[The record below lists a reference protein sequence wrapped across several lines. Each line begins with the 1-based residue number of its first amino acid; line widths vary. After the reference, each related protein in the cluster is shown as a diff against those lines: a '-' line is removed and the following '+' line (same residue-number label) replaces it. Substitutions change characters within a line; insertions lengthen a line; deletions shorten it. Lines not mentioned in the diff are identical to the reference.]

1 MPSLQNDDYLLEA
14 ARRRRGGQS
23 VGVADSTNN
32 ALLAEA
38 RRRRGGQEP
47 SRNADPVEN
56 RRRADEKP
64 AGKIEAT
71 MMGLLSGIPGIEAM
85 MGGISAATGGT
96 YQGGR
101 QHFAARQERA
111 RESIS
116 KPAFGALSLAPEVVG
131 MALAPVTAAP
141 RLIGTLGGRAL
152 LSGGIEATRAASRT
166 GIDDAE
172 VPSMGD
178 MASSAVRGGAVGAV
192 GSVAGEKVIGGL
204 GRIGRLFLEN
214 KDVIPGVGR
223 IVKAQQL
230 AANVLRSAAG
240 RVQQAV
246 PMFEANVPL
255 LGRYAFNASRPLSQM
270 AEIIEPIGP
279 ARARRV
285 LQEELPAPQS
295 TLEFKDAAQQ
305 MIERANTATRQQTAA
320 VRQAA
325 QKKADV
331 LSESGRARIQT
342 ARGAVTAAL
351 QQAEA
356 LRAQGVAQAR
366 QSVDAALNRL
376 RERVP
381 RDVPT
386 GADELRTGIREAQ
399 TTAGN
404 ASYAQAF
411 ELADGVDFSPIA
423 RQVDNAV
430 RRNPEVAAA
439 YRDAFTRGGAQEAGE
454 DVLPALDLPT
464 FDRMRQNINERAQAF
479 LRGDPTGIPRQRAA
493 EAFTAI
499 KRLEDA
505 YVNRIRQVRGDDAAN
520 ALGAAR
526 AEYAEYF
533 RQLDALADGRNLGRF
548 GFGKKEGRIDPSRL
562 TLTNLERTL
571 QNVSPEAQESFQ
583 VGAREWVNDV
593 LRRTPD
599 DARRVAENLVGTEER
614 YRRAVLALG
623 EETAADLRTVFLD
636 NQAVRDAASRGLQV
650 AMDAQRGVVTQAKTT
665 AQLEA
670 NRIASEVR
678 AGRRQIQRDRDTFLR
693 RVTEQSPQRAEAVQA
708 RELSRQMS
716 QAQGAVNNTDT
727 ALGFANTILPRMT
740 PEARVS
746 AGRVMALRIDDDI
759 MGLMTKPNGAQLVAD
774 KFAELKN
781 NPATSAVLGQ
791 ALEEAER
798 RLRAGVP
805 LRRPVGAVLGS
816 SLFAEM
822 DRRNQELSRRN

>member
-1 MPSLQNDDYLLEA
+1 MPSPQNDDYLLEV
-14 ARRRRGGQS
+14 ARRRRSGQS
-23 VGVADSTNN
+23 AGATDSTNN
-32 ALLAEA
+32 ALLEVA
-38 RRRRGGQEP
+38 RRRRGRQEP
-47 SRNADPVEN
+47 SRNADPLEN
-56 RRRADEKP
+56 RRRADERP
-64 AGKIEAT
+64 AGKLEAT
-71 MMGLLSGIPGIEAM
+71 MTGLLGGIPGIEAM

-101 QHFAARQERA
+101 QSFAARRERA
-111 RESIS
+111 RESIG
-116 KPAFGALSLAPEVVG
+116 KTAVGALSLAPEVAG
-131 MALAPVTAAP
+131 MAIAPVSAAP
-141 RLIGTLGGRAL
+141 RLLGTLGGRAL

-172 VPSMGD
+172 APSMGD
-178 MASSAVRGGAVGAV
+178 IASSAARGGAVGAV
-192 GSVAGEKVIGGL
+192 GSGVGEKAFAGL
-204 GRIGRLFLEN
+204 GRIGRFFKEN
-214 KDVIPGVGR
+214 KDAIPGVGN
-223 IVKAQQL
+223 IPEAQQL
-230 AANVLRSAAG
+230 IADLARGAG
-240 RVQQAV
+240 RRL
-246 PMFEANVPL
+246 PSF
-255 LGRYAFNASRPLSQM
+255 LGRGAEAV
-270 AEIIEPIGP
+270 AEIIEPIGT

-295 TLEFKDAAQQ
+295 TLEFKDAAQRT
-305 MIERANTATRQQTAA
+305 IDRANTATRQQTAA

-325 QKKADV
+325 QEEADV
-331 LSESGRARIQT
+331 LLASGRARIQT
-342 ARGAVTAAL
+342 ARGAVPTAR

-356 LRAQGVAQAR
+356 LRAQGVTQAR

-411 ELADGVDFSPIA
+411 ELANGVDFTPIA
-423 RQVDNAV
+423 RQVENAV

-499 KRLEDA
+499 KGLEDA

-548 GFGKKEGRIDPSRL
+548 GFGKKEGRIDPNRL

-571 QNVSPEAQESFQ
+571 QDVSPEARQSFQ

-599 DARRVAENLVGTEER
+599 DARRVAANLVGTEER
-614 YRRAVLALG
+614 YRRSVLALG
-623 EETAADLRTVFLD
+623 EETATDLRTVFSD
-636 NQAVRDAASRGLQV
+636 NQAVRDAARRGLQV
-650 AMDAQRGVVTQAKTT
+650 ARDAERGVVTQAKTT
-665 AQLEA
+665 SQLEA

-693 RVTEQSPQRAEAVQA
+693 RITEQSPERVEAVQA
-708 RELSRQMS
+708 RELARQMS
-716 QAQGAVNNTDT
+716 QAQGAVTNTDT
-727 ALGFANTILPRMT
+727 ALGFTNTILPRLT
-740 PEARVS
+740 PEARIS

-816 SLFAEM
+816 SFFAEM

>member
-1 MPSLQNDDYLLEA
+1 MIPSAQQGIANL
-14 ARRRRGGQS
+14 ARGVGGRLPSFELFGRQ
-23 VGVADSTNN
+23 VNTGRP
-32 ALLAEA
+32 AEA
-38 RRRRGGQEP
+38 
-47 SRNADPVEN
+47 
-56 RRRADEKP
+56 
-64 AGKIEAT
+64 
-71 MMGLLSGIPGIEAM
+71 L
-85 MGGISAATGGT
+85 
-96 YQGGR
+96 
-101 QHFAARQERA
+101 
-111 RESIS
+111 
-116 KPAFGALSLAPEVVG
+116 
-131 MALAPVTAAP
+131 
-141 RLIGTLGGRAL
+141 
-152 LSGGIEATRAASRT
+152 
-166 GIDDAE
+166 
-172 VPSMGD
+172 
-178 MASSAVRGGAVGAV
+178 
-192 GSVAGEKVIGGL
+192 
-204 GRIGRLFLEN
+204 
-214 KDVIPGVGR
+214 
-223 IVKAQQL
+223 
-230 AANVLRSAAG
+230 
-240 RVQQAV
+240 
-246 PMFEANVPL
+246 
-255 LGRYAFNASRPLSQM
+255 

-295 TLEFKDAAQQ
+295 TLEFKDAAQRA
-305 MIERANTATRQQTAA
+305 IDRANTATRQQTAA

-325 QKKADV
+325 QEEADV
-331 LSESGRARIQT
+331 LSASGRARIQT
-342 ARGAVTAAL
+342 ARGAVRTAR

-356 LRAQGVAQAR
+356 LRAQGVTQAQ

-411 ELADGVDFSPIA
+411 ELANGVDFTPIA
-423 RQVDNAV
+423 RQVENAV
-430 RRNPEVAAA
+430 RRNPEIAAA

-499 KRLEDA
+499 KGLEDA

-548 GFGKKEGRIDPSRL
+548 GFGKKEGRIDPNRL

-571 QNVSPEAQESFQ
+571 QDVSPEARQSFQ

-599 DARRVAENLVGTEER
+599 DARRVAANLVGTEER
-614 YRRAVLALG
+614 YRRAALAIG
-623 EETAADLRTVFLD
+623 PDAANDLRVVFRD
-636 NQAVRDAASRGLQV
+636 VTDVRDAARRGLQV
-650 AMDAQRGVVTQAKTT
+650 AKDAQRGVVGQARTAAELAEDRIKT
-665 AQLEA
+665 
-670 NRIASEVR
+670 EVA
-678 AGRRQIQRDRDTFLR
+678 AGRRQIARDRNTFLR
-693 RVTEQSPQRAEAVQA
+693 RITEQSPERAEAVQA
-708 RELSRQMS
+708 RELARQMS
-716 QAQGAVNNTDT
+716 QAQGAVTNTDT
-727 ALGFANTILPRMT
+727 ALGFTNTILPRLT
-740 PEARVS
+740 PEARIS
-746 AGRVMALRIDDDI
+746 AARVMALRIDDDI

-816 SLFAEM
+816 SVVAGLGRE
-822 DRRNQELSRRN
+822 